1 MHCSSGSRPF
11 CWSIATMVW
20 IVVGRALHPVEA
32 IRAEVAGIG
41 GNDLDRR
48 VPVPATRD
56 EIGRLATTMNEML
69 DRLEAASDRQHR
81 FVSDAS
87 HELRTPIAVIRHEL
101 EVALAADRRQRRDV
115 AGDRQRRSRRGPSYA
130 TPRRRSAVHG
140 TTGRTCDRLRGR
152 SVRRWSTSTTW
163 FSTRSVAVTVDNPI
177 DVSAVS
183 AGQVR
188 GDHDQLSR
196 VVRNLLD
203 NALRHASARVAVSVR
218 TADGAVIM
226 AVDDDGPGVDTQHA
240 ERVFERFGRADDARG
255 RDDGG
260 SGLGLAI
267 VRSIVTDHGG
277 TISVE
282 RSHQLGGAS
291 FIVRL
296 PDTRSATA

>member
-1 MHCSSGSRPF
+1 MWRATANDVLDEDLRMQRLVEDLLFMARREEHATGS
-11 CWSIATMVW
+11 A
-20 IVVGRALHPVEA
+20 A
-32 IRAEVAGIG
+32 IGAPLV
-41 GNDLDRR
+41 DLDD
-48 VPVPATRD
+48 VV
-56 EIGRLATTMNEML
+56 
-69 DRLEAASDRQHR
+69 LE
-81 FVSDAS
+81 
-87 HELRTPIAVIRHEL
+87 
-101 EVALAADRRQRRDV
+101 EV
-115 AGDRQRRSRRGPSYA
+115 
-130 TPRRRSAVHG
+130 RRRH
-140 TTGRTCDRLRGR
+140 L
-152 SVRRWSTSTTW
+152 
-163 FSTRSVAVTVDNPI
+163 DNPI
-177 DVSAVS
+177 DVTAVS

-196 VVRNLLD
+196 VVRNLVD